1 MFMSFQHR
9 RATSDFC
16 TAPRLLLRPSLHLDC
31 FARDNLPPPES
42 WPDLLFELP
51 ELQFADRLN
60 CAARLLDDALGE
72 IDPARTMIL
81 HGSRRWSYADIAAM
95 TNRIA
100 HVLVQD
106 CGVPSGGRVLLH
118 GHNGAE
124 LVAAWLAV
132 VKIGAIVVTTMP
144 MLRTRELR
152 TVVAKADVKYAL
164 CSHDLA
170 HELEPLASEGA
181 LLRVVQFGRDNAE
194 LECLMATKPTD
205 FTAIPTS
212 QDDVCMIAFTSG
224 TTGEPK
230 AAMHFHRD
238 VMAMC
243 ATFARHVL
251 AADTESIFAGTP
263 SLGFTFGLGGLLV
276 FPLYFRAA
284 VAFSE
289 GRTPAGLAETVARHK
304 VTHLFTA
311 PAAYK
316 AMAADLP
323 ANAVASLKVCI
334 SAGEALPRKVSDLW
348 FDATGIRIIDGIGS
362 TEMIHIFIS
371 GSSDSIRPGSTGK
384 PVPGYEARLLD
395 DKGNAIEGAGQ
406 GRLAVRGPT
415 GCRYL
420 ADTRQVDYVV
430 NGWNVTGDI
439 YRRDNDGYYWYVA
452 RADDMIVSKGYNIAG
467 PEVESALALHPDV
480 EECAVVGWPHPE
492 FGQIV
497 KAFIVPR
504 AGAAGTP
511 ELVQRLQDHV
521 KSVLAP
527 YKYPRAI
534 EFLAALP
541 RTATGKLKRSDLRG
555 EPSPRSPNL
564 MKLPGGPSAD
574 AAR

>member
-1 MFMSFQHR
+1 
-9 RATSDFC
+9 
-16 TAPRLLLRPSLHLDC
+16 LLTDS
-31 FARDNLPPPES
+31 FARDNLPPPGA
-42 WPDLLFELP
+42 WPELLFTLP
-51 ELQFADRLN
+51 ELQFPDRLN
-60 CAARLLDDALGE
+60 CAARLLDDALQE
-72 IDPARTMIL
+72 IDPAKTMIL

-100 HVLVQD
+100 HVLVED
-106 CGVPSGGRVLLH
+106 LAVPSGGRVLLH
-118 GHNGAE
+118 GFNSAE
-124 LVAAWLAV
+124 LAAAWLAV

-152 TVVAKADVKYAL
+152 AIIAKADVKYAL
-164 CSHDLA
+164 CAHDLA
-170 HELEPLASEGA
+170 HELEPLTAEGA
-181 LLRVVQFGRDNAE
+181 LLRVLSFGKDDAE
-194 LECLMATKPTD
+194 LEGLMAAKPAD
-205 FTAIPTS
+205 FTAVPTS

-243 ATFARHVL
+243 ATFARHIL
-251 AADTESIFAGTP
+251 AADTESVFAGTP

-284 VAFSE
+284 IAFSE
-289 GRTPAGLAETVARHK
+289 GRTPAGLTETITKHK

-316 AMAADLP
+316 AMARDIP
-323 ANAVASLKVCI
+323 ANAAASLKVCI
-334 SAGEALPRKVSDLW
+334 SAGEALPRKISDLW

-371 GSSDSIRPGSTGK
+371 GAADSIRPGSTGK
-384 PVPGYEARLLD
+384 PVPGYEATLLD
-395 DKGNAIEGAGQ
+395 DNGWVIEGAGQ

-420 ADTRQVDYVV
+420 ADRRQADYVID
-430 NGWNVTGDI
+430 GWNVTGDI
-439 YRRDNDGYYWYVA
+439 YRRDNDGYYWHVA

-467 PEVESALALHPDV
+467 PEVEGALALHPDV
-480 EECAVVGWPHPE
+480 GECAVVGWPHPE

-504 AGAAGTP
+504 AGVAGTP
-511 ELVQRLQDHV
+511 ELVRRLQDHV

-534 EFLAALP
+534 EFLTALP
-541 RTATGKLKRSDLRG
+541 KTATGKLKRSDLRG
-555 EPSPRSPNL
+555 EPNPRSPNL
-564 MKLPGGPSAD
+564 MTLPGRTSMPPPAGAE
-574 AAR
+574 R